1 LIKRNGGWK
10 SANVAEGYIESSV
23 EYKLQGATKILG
35 NKEEINVN
43 NNSVSTSKTFS
54 GISFTNCENVSFNN
68 NYNNDKNST
77 YNFNKLSYN
86 F

>member
-1 LIKRNGGWK
+1 LIKGNGECK

-35 NKEEINVN
+35 NKVN

-54 GISFTNCENVSFNN
+54 GISFTNCENVSFNK
-68 NYNNDKNST
+68 NYNNDKSST
-77 YNFNKLSYN
+77 YNFNQLSYN

>member
-1 LIKRNGGWK
+1 M
-10 SANVAEGYIESSV
+10 AEGYIESSV

-35 NKEEINVN
+35 NKVN

-54 GISFTNCENVSFNN
+54 GISFTNCENVSFNK
-68 NYNNDKNST
+68 NYNNDKSST
-77 YNFNKLSYN
+77 YNFNQLSYN

>member
-35 NKEEINVN
+35 NKVN
-43 NNSVSTSKTFS
+43 NNSVSTSKIFS
-54 GISFTNCENVSFNN
+54 GISFTNCENVSFNK
-68 NYNNDKNST
+68 NYNNDKSST
-77 YNFNKLSYN
+77 YNFNH

>member
-35 NKEEINVN
+35 NKVN

-54 GISFTNCENVSFNN
+54 GISFTNCENVSFNK
-68 NYNNDKNST
+68 NYTNDKSST
-77 YNFNKLSYN
+77 YNFNQLSYN